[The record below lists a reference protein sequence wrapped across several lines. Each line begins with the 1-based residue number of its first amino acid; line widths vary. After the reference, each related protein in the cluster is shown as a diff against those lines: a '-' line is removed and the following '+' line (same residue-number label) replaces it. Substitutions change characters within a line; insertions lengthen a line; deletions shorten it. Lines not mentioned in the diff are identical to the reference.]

1 MILRKNRTC
10 RMVLSF
16 SDTDLRGSLSAGL
29 SLPLSDK
36 RYIATNTAMTENTPI
51 VASIRIVLVFW
62 ETFTR

>member
-1 MILRKNRTC
+1 MDG
-10 RMVLSF
+10 SFF

-51 VASIRIVLVFW
+51 VASIRIVLVFR
-62 ETFTR
+62 ETFTDERFEDVPG